1 MAVNLEMST
10 QFEAPNYLNVEK
22 PKKISPSP
30 ARNTQYGRAFIL
42 AGVCIGL
49 MCIVQ
54 ATLNIVLRL
63 YFTSELLPLNCNN
76 DTVSRYIAQ
85 LNNRYDNLVKEK
97 SSLHNM
103 RDQLQTERD
112 KLQEKLSN
120 IDEELKKPG
129 WILFRS
135 SFYYV
140 SAEKKNWFES
150 RAECRNKGTDLVIIK
165 SREEQDFVDALRSGK
180 SAWIGLS
187 DQVTEGTWKWV
198 DNTSLNTSYWW
209 SQEPNNFND
218 EDCAEIATVPDDGR
232 PPTNK
237 LNTWNDNSCRSSLF
251 WICEKSFPI

>member
-1 MAVNLEMST
+1 MAVNLEMNT
-10 QFEAPNYLNVEK
+10 QFEAPNYLNVERQ
-22 PKKISPSP
+22 KKIFPSP

-42 AGVCIGL
+42 AGMCIGL

-76 DTVSRYIAQ
+76 DTVSRYIEQ
-85 LNNRYDNLVKEK
+85 LNNRYDNLVKE
-97 SSLHNM
+97 
-103 RDQLQTERD
+103 
-112 KLQEKLSN
+112 
-120 IDEELKKPG
+120 ELKNPR
-129 WILFRS
+129 WTLFRS

-150 RAECRNKGTDLVIIK
+150 RDECRNKGADLVIIK

-187 DQVTEGTWKWV
+187 DRVTEGTWKWV

-209 SQEPNNFND
+209 SQEPNNLNGD

-232 PPTNK
+232 PVTDGS
-237 LNTWNDNSCRSSLF
+237 NTWNDHSCRGSLF